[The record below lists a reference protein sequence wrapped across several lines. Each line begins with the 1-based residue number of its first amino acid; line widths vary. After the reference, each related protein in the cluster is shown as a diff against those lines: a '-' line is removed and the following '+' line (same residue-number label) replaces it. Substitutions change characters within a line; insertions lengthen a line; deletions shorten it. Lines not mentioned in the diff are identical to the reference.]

1 MFLALGLLNSY
12 WAWSARAQDSRQGEI
27 QDVNQLM
34 TFYLKI
40 NRWLGLALA
49 IVLGQAGHADNW
61 VSLFD
66 GKTLKG
72 WEKRGGTAEFVVEN
86 GTILGT
92 GPKRSPNTF
101 LCTKKSSSNFV
112 LELEFKV
119 DAALNSG
126 VQIRGGVYGEDTE
139 VKKKGSKK
147 KKRHQAGRV
156 RGYQVEID
164 PDTTRN
170 RMWTGGIYDEAR
182 RGWLADLSKNKLAR
196 DAFKP
201 EQWNHFRIQAKGDEI
216 KTWINGEFAVML
228 RDSMDASGFI
238 GLQVHGQN
246 KDKGRAGKQVRW
258 RNIRIKEF

>member
-1 MFLALGLLNSY
+1 M
-12 WAWSARAQDSRQGEI
+12 
-27 QDVNQLM
+27 
-34 TFYLKI
+34 
-40 NRWLGLALA
+40 RWLGLVLA
-49 IVLGQAGHADNW
+49 IALGQVGHADNW

-101 LCTKKSSSNFV
+101 LCTKKTYSDFV

-119 DAALNSG
+119 DATLNSG
-126 VQIRGGVYGEDTE
+126 VQIRGAVYGGDTE
-139 VKKKGSKK
+139 VTKKGSKK
-147 KKRHQAGRV
+147 KRRHQAGRV

-164 PDTTRN
+164 PDTIRN

-182 RGWLADLSKNKLAR
+182 RGWLADLSKYKPAR

-201 EQWNHFRIQAKGDEI
+201 EQWNHFRIQG
-216 KTWINGEFAVML
+216 INGVHAVTL

-238 GLQVHGQN
+238 GLQVHGQS

>member
-1 MFLALGLLNSY
+1 
-12 WAWSARAQDSRQGEI
+12 
-27 QDVNQLM
+27 M

-40 NRWLGLALA
+40 MRWLGLALTIA
-49 IVLGQAGHADNW
+49 LGQAGYADNW

-72 WEKRGGTAEFVVEN
+72 WEKRGGTAKFVVED
-86 GTILGT
+86 GVILGT

-101 LCTKKSSSNFV
+101 LCTKKTYSDFV

-119 DAALNSG
+119 DKELNSG
-126 VQIRGGVYGEDTE
+126 VQIRGAVYGGDTE
-139 VKKKGSKK
+139 VTKKGGKK

-182 RGWLADLSKNKLAR
+182 RGWLADLSKNKPAR
-196 DAFKP
+196 DAFKAD
-201 EQWNHFRIQAKGDEI
+201 EWNHFRIQANGDEI
-216 KTWINGEFAVML
+216 KTWINGVHAVML

-238 GLQVHGQN
+238 GLQVHGQG
-246 KDKGRAGKQVRW
+246 KDKGRAGKQARW
-258 RNIRIKEF
+258 RNIRIKEL

>member
-1 MFLALGLLNSY
+1 MA
-12 WAWSARAQDSRQGEI
+12 
-27 QDVNQLM
+27 
-34 TFYLKI
+34 FYLKI
-40 NRWLGLALA
+40 SRWLGLVLA
-49 IVLGQAGHADNW
+49 IALGQAAYADNW

-66 GKTLKG
+66 GKTFKG
-72 WEKRGGTAEFVVEN
+72 WEKRGGTAEFVVED
-86 GTILGT
+86 GVILGT

-101 LCTKKSSSNFV
+101 LCTKKTYSDFV

-126 VQIRGGVYGEDTE
+126 VQIRGAVYGGDTE
-139 VKKKGSKK
+139 VTKKGSKK

-182 RGWLADLSKNKLAR
+182 RGWLADLSKNKPAR
-196 DAFKP
+196 DAFKAG
-201 EQWNHFRIQAKGDEI
+201 EWNHFRIQANGDEI
-216 KTWINGEFAVML
+216 KTWINGVHAVTL

-238 GLQVHGQN
+238 GLQVHGQS
-246 KDKGRAGKQVRW
+246 KDKGRAGKQARW
-258 RNIRIKEF
+258 RNVRIKEL

>member
-1 MFLALGLLNSY
+1 LLRKHGGKTGEELKRLEKRKSKHYKNAVRGIFFTTMFLALGLLHSY

-101 LCTKKSSSNFV
+101 LCTKKSYSNFV

-182 RGWLADLSKNKLAR
+182 
-196 DAFKP
+196 
-201 EQWNHFRIQAKGDEI
+201 
-216 KTWINGEFAVML
+216 
-228 RDSMDASGFI
+228 
-238 GLQVHGQN
+238 
-246 KDKGRAGKQVRW
+246 
-258 RNIRIKEF
+258 